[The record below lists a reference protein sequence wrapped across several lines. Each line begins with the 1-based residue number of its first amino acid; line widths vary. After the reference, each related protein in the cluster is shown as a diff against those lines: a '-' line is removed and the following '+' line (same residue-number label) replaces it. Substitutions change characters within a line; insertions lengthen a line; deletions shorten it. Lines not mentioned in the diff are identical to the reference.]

1 MNLSLIRN
9 YTESVLAFHLNEEPG
24 PAIPPSDTS
33 RHAQRCLKAFTRV
46 PSPVLILFGFG
57 SGRLVGELDATLPP
71 EAVLAVCETSPATA
85 RKARNDHP
93 DIFTEDGRTVLL
105 ADTSVWASLLLLHMA
120 DLQPD
125 EACLMLNPEIGK
137 GEKRD
142 ELEALRRI
150 TAAAK
155 PEAYPEAKETPSLSA
170 AAILHPKDEG
180 LARFF
185 AQFPSW
191 LEELVVVWDA
201 EQPPET
207 DYPCACPV
215 RHLAN
220 PLDDFAS
227 QRNRM
232 LEACR
237 GESVLYLDADETLPG
252 GAWDEVAK
260 LAASDF
266 QAVWFSRRTL
276 FPDETRCKVGY
287 GLWPDLQLRL
297 FRREGTRFVRPV
309 HERVEGLD
317 GPAAILLNLPIMHE
331 SRLRKDDSR
340 IREKLARFDSASGG
354 NLSHTLNEDYPTLP
368 HERLSG
374 GPSLLRLRHNPG

>member
-1 MNLSLIRN
+1 MNLPLIRR
-9 YTESVLAFHLNEEPG
+9 YTDAVLAFHLQEEPG
-24 PAIPPSDTS
+24 PAIPASDTA

-57 SGRLVGELDATLPP
+57 SGQLAGELDATLPP
-71 EAVLAVCETSPATA
+71 EAVLAVCETSPEA
-85 RKARNDHP
+85 ARNARDNHS
-93 DIFTEDGRTVLL
+93 DLFDDSGRTVLL
-105 ADTSVWASLLLLHMA
+105 ADTSVWAILLLLHMA
-120 DLQPD
+120 DLRPD

-137 GEKRD
+137 GAKRD

-150 TAAAK
+150 TAAAR
-155 PEAYPEAKETPSLSA
+155 PEAYPQTHANPSLSA
-170 AAILHPKDEG
+170 GAILHPQDEG
-180 LARFF
+180 LDRFF

-201 EQPPET
+201 EQPPGT
-207 DYPCACPV
+207 RFPCACPV
-215 RHLAN
+215 RHLAS

-237 GESVLYLDADETLPG
+237 GESVLYLDADETLPR

-266 QAVWFSRRTL
+266 QAVWFPRRTL

-287 GLWPDLQLRL
+287 GLWPDLQMRL

-331 SRLRKDDSR
+331 SRIRKDDSR

-354 NLSHTLNEDYPTLP
+354 SLSHTLNEDYPTLS
-368 HERLSG
+368 HGRLSG
-374 GPSLLRLRHNPG
+374 GPSLLRLRRNPG